1 MKNSVECNNDGKE
14 IDENEVVNDRLKRL
28 NKKYINST
36 DKVSI
41 DGQLEHGQSHFGEQ
55 DWTQRCVCQFDT
67 SHKFKSESVEKY

>member
-1 MKNSVECNNDGKE
+1 MKNSVQCNNDGKE

-28 NKKYINST
+28 NKKFINRA

-55 DWTQRCVCQFDT
+55 DWRRVCQFDT